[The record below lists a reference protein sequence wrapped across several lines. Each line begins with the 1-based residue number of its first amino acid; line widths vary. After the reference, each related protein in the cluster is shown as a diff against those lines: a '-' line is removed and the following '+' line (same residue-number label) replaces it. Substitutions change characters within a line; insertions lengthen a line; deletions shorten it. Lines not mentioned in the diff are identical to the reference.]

1 MSLVLSL
8 GLGALQAGVLTK
20 VELLLSLIL
29 AVSIYGLS
37 VFEKKNGFLSVINEK
52 LERINNHLVREGE
65 GVKQEIVNIQK
76 STKSIG
82 SRLMYQNFN
91 GYELVFTLNKLF
103 FGFVRNERYTTF
115 TFIRQLSS
123 EIGFFRQS
131 LRLRGFEVSLEVV
144 IWILKHLRH
153 YVRCCEAV

>member
-1 MSLVLSL
+1 MQIEASKAIWVWFLC
-8 GLGALQAGVLTK
+8 LGALQAGVLTK
-20 VELLLSLIL
+20 IELLLSLIL

-37 VFEKKNGFLSVINEK
+37 VFEKF
-52 LERINNHLVREGE
+52 ERINNHLVREGE
-65 GVKQEIVNIQK
+65 GVKREIVNIQL

-103 FGFVRNERYTTF
+103 FGFVKSERYTTF

-144 IWILKHLRH
+144 IWILKH
-153 YVRCCEAV
+153 

>member
-1 MSLVLSL
+1 MDCQSLR
-8 GLGALQAGVLTK
+8 
-20 VELLLSLIL
+20 
-29 AVSIYGLS
+29 
-37 VFEKKNGFLSVINEK
+37 KNEFLSVINEK

-65 GVKQEIVNIQK
+65 GVKQEIVNIQL

-103 FGFVRNERYTTF
+103 FGFVKSERYTTF

-144 IWILKHLRH
+144 IWILKH
-153 YVRCCEAV
+153 

>member
-1 MSLVLSL
+1 MQIEASKAIWVWFLC
-8 GLGALQAGVLTK
+8 LGALQAGVLTK
-20 VELLLSLIL
+20 IELLLSLIL

-37 VFEKKNGFLSVINEK
+37 VFEK
-52 LERINNHLVREGE
+52 LERVSNHLERVNTHLVREGE
-65 GVKQEIVNIQK
+65 AVRKEIVKIQK
-76 STKSIG
+76 STESIG

-144 IWILKHLRH
+144 I
-153 YVRCCEAV
+153 

>member
-1 MSLVLSL
+1 MDCQSLR
-8 GLGALQAGVLTK
+8 
-20 VELLLSLIL
+20 
-29 AVSIYGLS
+29 
-37 VFEKKNGFLSVINEK
+37 KNEFLSVINEK

-65 GVKQEIVNIQK
+65 GV
-76 STKSIG
+76 KSIG

-103 FGFVRNERYTTF
+103 FGFVKSERYTTF

-144 IWILKHLRH
+144 IWILKH
-153 YVRCCEAV
+153 

>member
-1 MSLVLSL
+1 MLSLVALV

-29 AVSIYGLS
+29 AVSIH
-37 VFEKKNGFLSVINEK
+37 GFGVINQK

-65 GVKQEIVNIQK
+65 GVKREILNIEL
-76 STKSIG
+76 STRSMG
-82 SRLMYQNFN
+82 LRLMYQNFQGN
-91 GYELVFTLNKLF
+91 ELVFTLNGLF
-103 FGFVRNERYTTF
+103 FGFVRSERHNTF
-115 TFIRQLSS
+115 SFIRQLSS

-144 IWILKHLRH
+144 IWILKH
-153 YVRCCEAV
+153 